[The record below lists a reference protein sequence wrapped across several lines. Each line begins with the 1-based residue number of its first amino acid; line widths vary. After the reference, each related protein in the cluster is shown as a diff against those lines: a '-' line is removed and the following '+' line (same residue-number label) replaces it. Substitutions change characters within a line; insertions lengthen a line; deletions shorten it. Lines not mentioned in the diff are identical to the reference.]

1 MRLRSVR
8 SDRGSALV
16 AAILVM
22 GAIMALGMAML
33 ATVDTQSRQ
42 SGHERGRET
51 AFNWSEAVLNARTFT
66 VSRFWPARADQ
77 GIADCTWGGSGAA
90 VASVSPTNP
99 IAACPDPTVISQSF
113 GGNVDVARGA
123 SWKTEVRDNAGSSAC
138 EDSVTAQSNCSYT
151 WSEATSPG
159 AVHWDANGDNLVWLR
174 ADGTVNGDRRVV
186 VALVRIQD
194 DPVELPQSAIVAG
207 SLSVKGGNKWL
218 VRQDGSAITLR
229 RGDLT
234 NSSCYSEQ
242 KPGVNVE
249 GPGAKQAGYAD
260 GGSILTDDQVDLLRK
275 QAQTANPARYYPDGT
290 CPSSAAA
297 MSGPVVFIENANCT
311 INANWQ
317 INSAAKPGLLV
328 VNRGTLRFNGTMDF
342 YGVVYMH
349 NAQGYGPS
357 DPLLFD
363 GVGNGFIHGS
373 LLTDGNGRVDMQ
385 GSWSLEYSSAAV
397 NAITTFGAAGIVPNS
412 FREINP

>member
-1 MRLRSVR
+1 MR

-16 AAILVM
+16 AAVLVM
-22 GAIMALGMAML
+22 AAIMALGIALL
-33 ATVDTQSRQ
+33 ATVDTQTRQ
-42 SGHERGRET
+42 SGNERGRES

-66 VSRFWPARADQ
+66 VARFWPARADQ
-77 GIADCTWGGSGAA
+77 SIADCSWNGSGAA
-90 VASVSPTNP
+90 VASVSPATP
-99 IAACPDPTVISQSF
+99 VAACPDPGVVAQAF
-113 GGNVDVARGA
+113 GGNVDVSRGA
-123 SWKTEVRDNAGSSAC
+123 SWQTQVRDNAGTSTC
-138 EDSVTAQSNCSYT
+138 EDSVTPQNNCSYT
-151 WSEATSPG
+151 WSESTSP
-159 AVHWDANGDNLVWLR
+159 AAAHWDANGDTLVWLR
-174 ADGTVNGDRRVV
+174 ADGTVNSRRRVV
-186 VALVRIQD
+186 VALVRIQN

-229 RGDLT
+229 CAELS

-249 GPGAKQAGYAD
+249 GPGAKQAGYDD
-260 GGSILTDDQVDLLRK
+260 GGQILTDDQIDLLRK
-275 QAQTANPARYYPDGT
+275 QAQSANPARYFPAGT

-297 MSGPVVFIENANCT
+297 MTGAVVFIEDANCT

-317 INSAAKPGLLV
+317 INSPSKPGLLV

-357 DPLLFD
+357 DPALFD

-373 LLTDGNGRVDMQ
+373 LLVDGMAQVDMQ
-385 GSWSLEYSSAAV
+385 GSWNLEYSSSATNAV
-397 NAITTFGAAGIVPNS
+397 TTFGAAGIVPNS